1 MSVNME
7 CVANA
12 WIRRKGIVSIALQML
27 QERRATFVARLM
39 IVLPRFV
46 FVRNALRLLYLQEMF
61 CALIAGAS
69 ED

>member
-12 WIRRKGIVSIALQML
+12 WILRKGIVSIARRML
-27 QERRATFVARLM
+27 QERWETFVAQLM

-46 FVRNALRLLYLQEMF
+46 FVRNALRVLHLQEMS

-69 ED
+69 EG